1 MPFRRVFYPGLI
13 VPVAGGGS
21 FDPVT
26 EFFSA
31 SEDGFLTDIQDL
43 GTLWQNNDGTG
54 AVTAVDDPIGR
65 IGDISGNGNHL
76 NVNGATKGVLKQD
89 ANGKYYIDTSNGAYY
104 DFTAGMTNIRSVA
117 VVFEDIGNA
126 DYVPLIGHSTAY
138 DWHGNTG
145 GNMIGNAYAA
155 ANVYNGEWKLNLSTI
170 TPSTTVWP
178 TTPKVISVRTLGNVS
193 GSQTRDRGFVGRELD
208 GKIYSIFVNSVD
220 VGSAKMIDM
229 INYLKD
235 KHSLT
240 F

>member
-1 MPFRRVFYPGLI
+1 MPFRRIFYPDLI

-43 GTLWQNNDGTG
+43 GTLWQNTDGTG
-54 AVTAVDDPIGR
+54 AVTAVNDPVKR
-65 IGDISGNGNHL
+65 IDDISGNANHL
-76 NVNGATKGVLKQD
+76 VAQLGASGTLKQD
-89 ANGKYYIDTSNGAYY
+89 GNSKYYIDTSSGVHFA
-104 DFTAGMTNIRSVA
+104 FTTALTNIRSVT
-117 VVFEDIGNA
+117 VVFEDISNA
-126 DYVPLIGHSTAY
+126 DYVPLIGDATAF

-145 GNMIGNAYAA
+145 GNMIDNAFAA

-193 GSQTRDRGFVGRELD
+193 GSQTRDRNFGGRELD
-208 GKIYSIFVNSVD
+208 GKIYSMFINSAD
-220 VGSAKMIDM
+220 IGSAKMIDM